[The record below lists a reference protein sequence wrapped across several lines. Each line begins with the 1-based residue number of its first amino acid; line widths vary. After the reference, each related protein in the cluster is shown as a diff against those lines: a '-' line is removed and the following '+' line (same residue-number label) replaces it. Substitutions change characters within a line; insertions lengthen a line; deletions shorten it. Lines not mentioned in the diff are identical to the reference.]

1 MAGAS
6 WGWRLLRVA
15 RSQRTAGRASTLM
28 PHTPRPNAALGDYEH
43 AVADYRAYLQLT
55 PEANDRTLIETWIAE
70 LT

>member
-1 MAGAS
+1 
-6 WGWRLLRVA
+6 
-15 RSQRTAGRASTLM
+15 M
-28 PHTPRPNAALGDYEH
+28 PHTHHAPTQRWATNEH